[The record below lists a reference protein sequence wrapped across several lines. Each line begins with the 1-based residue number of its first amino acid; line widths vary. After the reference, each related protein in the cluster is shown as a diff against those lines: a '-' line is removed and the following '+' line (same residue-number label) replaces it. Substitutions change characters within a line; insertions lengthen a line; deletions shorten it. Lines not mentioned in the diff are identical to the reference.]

1 MKSKF
6 LVFALIFSILFTLCA
21 CDTQENKNDT
31 DVSNTSDF
39 SNTSDVSVSEKLPDG
54 AIKITTDKESYG
66 FDEKVIFKIEVDS
79 DEEFSYGYDYFI
91 EYLDGDGSWKRCD
104 KDFVYISILMI
115 ANREAKVEF
124 PLSERADE
132 GKEKYRIAMRIHVGS
147 NSYDV
152 RSNEFTAK

>member
-1 MKSKF
+1 MKIRF
-6 LVFALIFSILFTLCA
+6 LVFALVFSVLLTLCA
-21 CDTQENKNDT
+21 CDTQENSDLS
-31 DVSNTSDF
+31 DVSNISDI
-39 SNTSDVSVSEKLPDG
+39 SDVSDVSVPEKLPDG
-54 AIKITTDKESYG
+54 AVRITTDKESYG

-91 EYLDGDGSWKRCD
+91 EYLDGDGSWKRCE
-104 KDFVYISILMI
+104 KDYYFIEIAMI
-115 ANREAKVEF
+115 GKREAKVEF

-132 GKEKYRIAMRIHVGS
+132 GKEKYRIAMRIHVGN